1 MAPSP
6 LCRYTPGAVGQT
18 IGATDVGAKRWGPA
32 TPPAACSTAGGRDG
46 WRSSGAGLGLAM
58 AALIVHIG
66 GRAKSSQPAGAAQQ
80 RTVVLPSAPM
90 TSHIGGT
97 GMPACPSTR
106 EIVMS
111 EPTKPARRLRKA
123 NRNAVAQAA
132 EAAQASAARPD
143 PALVTPGA
151 PSPQSPRLEEPTKP
165 RRNKVPLAPRLTL

>member
-1 MAPSP
+1 MAPST

-32 TPPAACSTAGGRDG
+32 TPPTACSTAHGRDG
-46 WRSSGAGLGLAM
+46 WRSSGAGLRLAM
-58 AALIVHIG
+58 AALLVYIG
-66 GRAKSSQPAGAAQQ
+66 GGAKSSQPAGA
-80 RTVVLPSAPM
+80 VHDGPSFFPVAPM

-106 EIVMS
+106 GIVMS

-143 PALVTPGA
+143 PAPVTPGA
-151 PSPQSPRLEEPTKP
+151 PSPNATPGGAHEASPQQ
-165 RRNKVPLAPRLTL
+165 VPLAPRLTL